1 MFSCKIFLFF
11 PPVPAFL
18 RTSFSNTLFLVS
30 WKKRNKLHSRR
41 FPCDCSLFS
50 VHHCC
55 VFVFVLFFFF
65 LFYFKSSKEGLLN
78 RWRWVWG
85 TGLGPKTHLW
95 LSPQLGSDSEQWTHT
110 QEELSTTGCK
120 WTAGVTSLVW
130 ITFFKGNDIEISVF
144 AF

>member
-1 MFSCKIFLFF
+1 LSLGRRETSCIHEDF
-11 PPVPAFL
+11 PVTAL
-18 RTSFSNTLFLVS
+18 S
-30 WKKRNKLHSRR
+30 
-41 FPCDCSLFS
+41 SLCTTA
-50 VHHCC
+50 V